1 MFIFLSIVIV
11 LVSLLLIPITFI
23 QNSKKEGQGNMLGNM
38 GANQLI
44 GVKRTTDTLKNITW
58 FLIITLGI
66 LCFISYGLLKP
77 DTNSKTSPNLQRI
90 DREKNISTDE
100 TEENKKE
107 IDENTSQ
114 NSNNDNQNTDVVSK
128 DSSAEMNKDK

>member
-11 LVSLLLIPITFI
+11 LVSLLLIPVTFI

-44 GVKRTTDTLKNITW
+44 GVKRTTDTLNNITW

-77 DTNSKTSPNLQRI
+77 DTNSSPNLQHI
-90 DREKNISTDE
+90 DREKNISTNE

-107 IDENTSQ
+107 TDEDTSQ
-114 NSNNDNQNTDVVSK
+114 DSNNDNKNADVINE
-128 DSSAEMNKDK
+128 DSSAEMNRDK

>member
-11 LVSLLLIPITFI
+11 LVSLLLIPVTFI

-44 GVKRTTDTLKNITW
+44 GVKRTTDTLNNITW

-77 DTNSKTSPNLQRI
+77 DTNSSPNLQHI
-90 DREKNISTDE
+90 DREKNISTNE

-107 IDENTSQ
+107 TDEDTSQ
-114 NSNNDNQNTDVVSK
+114 DSNNDNKNVDVVNE
-128 DSSAEMNKDK
+128 DSSAEMNRDK